1 MSPGRIIIVLSVASI
16 LFFVS
21 SCSPT
26 YIARAGWEE
35 FKILRRSQLIDEV
48 ITSGKEPE
56 VSAKLQLVQKV
67 RAFSENQGLVPGG
80 SFSSYSK
87 VDRDVLVWVLSAAE
101 KLSFTPLTW
110 WFPIVGRVPYKGFFE
125 KVDGLE
131 AAMALKD
138 KGYDIL
144 LRPSAAFSTL
154 GWFNDPMLSTYI
166 HYSDVDLTNTVV
178 HELLHN
184 TLWVKNRAEFN
195 ETLANFV
202 GLQGAALYF
211 RSADIDDNKS
221 DTEDTET
228 DTQKVEKE
236 EVEKEKK
243 AAKVALAECNIT
255 KSLTYSK
262 MLAELKASLDA
273 VYQNNK
279 INDEKKLSQREVIF
293 SNFIERQET
302 IQTPGCERKRES
314 TGGKAKINNA
324 LILAHIVYH
333 DRLWLLN
340 DYFENNSQRNLK
352 VFISQMKELADQA
365 NSSGKDPYELLQKR
379 S

>member
-1 MSPGRIIIVLSVASI
+1 MKSGSLVLLFSVASM
-16 LFFVS
+16 LCFTS

-35 FKILRRSQLIDEV
+35 FKILRRRQPLDEA
-48 ITSGKEPE
+48 IAHSENSDI
-56 VSAKLQLVQKV
+56 SAKLQLVKKV
-67 RAFSENQGLVPGG
+67 RSFAKEQGLTPGG
-80 SFSSYSK
+80 SFNSYSK

-125 KVDGLE
+125 KDDGLE
-131 AAMALKD
+131 AALALKD

-166 HYSDVDLTNTVV
+166 NFDDVDLTNTVI

-184 TLWVKNRAEFN
+184 TLWVKNHAEFN

-211 RSADIDDNKS
+211 DSIDINK
-221 DTEDTET
+221 
-228 DTQKVEKE
+228 KE
-236 EVEKEKK
+236 
-243 AAKVALAECNIT
+243 AALAECNIN
-255 KSLTYSK
+255 KSLIYSK
-262 MLAELKASLDA
+262 MLAELKAELDV
-273 VYQNNK
+273 VYQN
-279 INDEKKLSQREVIF
+279 KKLNNEDKLAQRETIF
-293 SNFIERQET
+293 SNFIDRQEK

-333 DRLWLLN
+333 DRLWLFN
-340 DYFENNSQRNLK
+340 DYFEKNSRRNLK
-352 VFISQMKELADQA
+352 VFISQMKELADKA
-365 NSSGKDPYELLQKR
+365 NSSGKDPYELLQNQ